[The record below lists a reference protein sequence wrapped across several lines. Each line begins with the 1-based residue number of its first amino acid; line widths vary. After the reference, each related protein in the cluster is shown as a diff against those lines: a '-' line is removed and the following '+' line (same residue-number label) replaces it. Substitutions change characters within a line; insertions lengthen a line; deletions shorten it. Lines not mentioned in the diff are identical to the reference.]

1 MEGLKATA
9 TDRESESCP
18 DRNGK
23 MSIVKE
29 RPVTISRTISHRKMP
44 GADHLEWHTDL
55 GQTKRKTGEKNLS
68 SLFLHSCRHQRSVQE
83 LQNSVCKIIVV

>member
-29 RPVTISRTISHRKMP
+29 RTVTISRTISHRKTR
-44 GADHLEWHTDL
+44 TD
-55 GQTKRKTGEKNLS
+55 KKKNWREE
-68 SLFLHSCRHQRSVQE
+68 SLQSFFYL
-83 LQNSVCKIIVV
+83 